1 MSDSIRPTPTGA
13 GATSAPDDDW
23 KAKALLIRAQRQTLI
38 ASNIANADTPHYR
51 ARDIDFSAAL
61 EQATRS
67 LPTTPLATTS
77 PQHLAADVGV
87 QQRSTLEFVQ
97 FVRPA
102 QTNLDGNTV
111 DLDRERAA
119 FAQNAILYQLAVT
132 SLDELKEFKQAS
144 ADPRR

>member
-13 GATSAPDDDW
+13 GAASAPDDDW
-23 KAKALLIRAQRQTLI
+23 KAKALLFRAQRQTLL

-51 ARDIDFSAAL
+51 ARDMDFSAAL
-61 EQATRS
+61 EHATRAM
-67 LPTTPLATTS
+67 PPTPLATTS
-77 PQHLAADVGV
+77 PQHLSPDVGV
-87 QQRSTLEFVQ
+87 QRSTLEFAQ
-97 FVRPA
+97 FVQSA

-132 SLDELKEFKQAS
+132 SLDDELKEFKQAS
-144 ADPRR
+144 SDPRR